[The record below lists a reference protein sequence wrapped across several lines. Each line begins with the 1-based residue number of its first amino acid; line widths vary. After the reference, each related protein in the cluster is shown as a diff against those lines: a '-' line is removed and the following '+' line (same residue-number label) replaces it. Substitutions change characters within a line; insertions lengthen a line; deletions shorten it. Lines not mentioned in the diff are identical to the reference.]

1 MEETRRPGDSGQIT
15 RDYFDSLLVEFRH
28 IDSALPSTAF
38 TLFGETFSTPVM
50 TAALSHLNKVHPGGL
65 TEMAR
70 GAKAANAVMWV
81 GMGEDGELESIVGT
95 GARTIKIIKPHADN
109 AEVFRKIEHA
119 ERTGAFAVG
128 MDIDHAFNHRG
139 EYDTVLGL
147 PMRPKSLEEL
157 KSFVKAT
164 KLPFVIKGV
173 LSVQDAEKCLEAG
186 VSGIVLSHHHGIMDY
201 AVPPLLLLPRVAEAA
216 KGRIPIFL
224 DCDVNR
230 GLDVFKSIA
239 LGACAASVG
248 RALMGP
254 LGESGADG
262 VEKAIGNMTAE
273 LAHAMALTCSPDLNS
288 IDPKVIWRV

>member
-1 MEETRRPGDSGQIT
+1 MEEKRRPGDSGQIT

-28 IDSALPSTAF
+28 IDSVLPSTDF

-81 GMGEDGELESIVGT
+81 GMGEDEELESIVGT

-119 ERTGAFAVG
+119 ERIGAFAVG

-201 AVPPLLLLPRVAEAA
+201 AVPPLMLLPRVAEAV

-239 LGACAASVG
+239 LGASAASVG

-288 IDPKVIWRV
+288 IAPNVIWKA

>member
-1 MEETRRPGDSGQIT
+1 MEEKRRPGDSGQIT

-28 IDSALPSTAF
+28 IDSVLPSTAF

-81 GMGEDGELESIVGT
+81 GMGEDEELESIVGT
-95 GARTIKIIKPHADN
+95 GAHTIKVIKPHADN

-119 ERTGAFAVG
+119 ERIGAFAVG

-157 KSFVKAT
+157 KRFVKAT

-201 AVPPLLLLPRVAEAA
+201 AVPPLMLLPRVVEAV

-239 LGACAASVG
+239 LGASAASVG
-248 RALMGP
+248 RALMAPWGRAAP
-254 LGESGADG
+254 
-262 VEKAIGNMTAE
+262 TASKRRLE
-273 LAHAMALTCSPDLNS
+273 T
-288 IDPKVIWRV
+288 

>member
-1 MEETRRPGDSGQIT
+1 MEEKRRPGDSGQIT

-28 IDSALPSTAF
+28 IDSVLPSTAF

-81 GMGEDGELESIVGT
+81 GMGEDEELESIVGT
-95 GARTIKIIKPHADN
+95 GAHTIKVIKPHADN

-119 ERTGAFAVG
+119 ERIGAFAVG

-157 KSFVKAT
+157 KRFVKAT

-201 AVPPLLLLPRVAEAA
+201 AVPPLMLLPRVVEAV

-239 LGACAASVG
+239 LGASAASVG

-288 IDPKVIWRV
+288 IDPNVIWKG